1 MKEIRLKVKELFDA
15 NEIDVLL
22 AWQEDPETKHVRPA
36 VFKKGD
42 DLKKLVFDDRCV
54 HNLTTY
60 LTQLL
65 DRYKKVGVFLKGCD
79 GRSANTL
86 MVEHRIK
93 KNRLVL
99 LSPLCPGV
107 KIAGKDA
114 QKCADCAT
122 AISPIADIIFG
133 KAEPK
138 GEPAFKNV
146 AAFEKM
152 TLHQRSKFYAEN
164 FAKCERCYA
173 CRQICPLCYCEVCIV
188 DHQEPKWIE
197 SSVKP
202 SANTMWHLTRAYHLA
217 GRCADCGECERVCP
231 QHIPLR
237 LLNTA
242 LEKAV
247 LKMFKVR
254 PGTVPEQI
262 PPLVQLS
269 KDDPDEIMGVSGEE

>member
-1 MKEIRLKVKELFDA
+1 M
-15 NEIDVLL
+15 
-22 AWQEDPETKHVRPA
+22 
-36 VFKKGD
+36 
-42 DLKKLVFDDRCV
+42 
-54 HNLTTY
+54 
-60 LTQLL
+60 L

-79 GRSANTL
+79 GRSLVTL
-86 MVEHRIK
+86 LVEHRIN
-93 KNRLVL
+93 KNRLVVI
-99 LSPLCPGV
+99 SPVCKGV
-107 KIAGKDA
+107 KIDGKNA
-114 QKCADCAT
+114 QKCDDCAT
-122 AISPIADIIFG
+122 DISPIVDITSG
-133 KAEPK
+133 DSEQK

-146 AAFEKM
+146 ISFEKM
-152 TLHQRSKFYAEN
+152 TSVQRVKFFSDN

-197 SSVKP
+197 SSVKT

-242 LEKAV
+242 IEKAI
-247 LKMFKVR
+247 LEMFRVR

-262 PPLVQLS
+262 PPLVELS
-269 KDDPDEIMGVSGEE
+269 KDDPDHILGGVE